1 MSDSTTTTATPSPV
15 KPVERAPGTLDE
27 LSGAPKKSRIL
38 GVDATRGL
46 ALLGMIAVHVYFQAF
61 TSTDTP
67 PRAWMLAWAV
77 AAGRTATTFILVAGV
92 SLALMT
98 GGRRPVQGRSRA
110 AALASLTVRALLIG
124 SIGLGLGYIDRD
136 VDVILPYYAVLFLLA
151 LPLVGLRPR
160 VLACAAG
167 LIAVVVP
174 VLMQAIGGYL
184 HHAAFYGNPTFG
196 SVGHPFD
203 LAVTLLITGV
213 YPALAGMAYLC
224 AGLAIGRLNLA
235 SARVAA
241 GLCAGGLALAIG
253 AWVTSWVLLYPMGGL
268 QQLAYTAPGG
278 MDWAKTQ
285 QVILRGPDYAS
296 SWWDSPWWGYTSWW
310 RLASPAPYSS
320 TPVDLVHTLG
330 AAMALLGAVL
340 LLTRIIL
347 VARVLRPVAVAGSMT
362 LTLYS
367 AHVLFV
373 ATGLLEDHPSLSYL
387 LQVAAAFVFAVVWRR
402 TRGQGPLEALVA
414 KAAGRARRA
423 VASAGGSGD
432 RPGGRLIAITTTWS
446 G

>member
-1 MSDSTTTTATPSPV
+1 MSISTTTTATPSPV
-15 KPVERAPGTLDE
+15 KPVERAAGTLDE

-136 VDVILPYYAVLFLLA
+136 VDVILPYFAVLFLLA

-184 HHAAFYGNPTFG
+184 HHAAFYSNPTFG

-213 YPALAGMAYLC
+213 YPALPGMAYLC
-224 AGLAIGRLNLA
+224 AG
-235 SARVAA
+235 
-241 GLCAGGLALAIG
+241 LAIG

-367 AHVLFV
+367 AHVRSEEH
-373 ATGLLEDHPSLSYL
+373 TS
-387 LQVAAAFVFAVVWRR
+387 
-402 TRGQGPLEALVA
+402 
-414 KAAGRARRA
+414 
-423 VASAGGSGD
+423 
-432 RPGGRLIAITTTWS
+432 
-446 G
+446 